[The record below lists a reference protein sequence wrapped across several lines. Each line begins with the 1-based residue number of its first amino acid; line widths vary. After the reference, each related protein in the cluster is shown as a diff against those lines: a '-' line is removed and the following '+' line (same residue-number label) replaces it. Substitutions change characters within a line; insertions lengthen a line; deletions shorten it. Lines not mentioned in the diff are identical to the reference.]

1 MSKGILVV
9 EPKPFLKNRRAVFPR
24 LQSHGRRPQAFGP
37 CLPCGTPYPPNRFGG
52 PASSPFSTG
61 GAGLAGEGGE
71 GGLGSTVGPGP
82 GPGPGPTPA
91 PRQGPEPVA
100 LLTAGDFKILAKSG
114 ITNVPTSQVIGD
126 MGVSPIDDTAIV
138 GFAHVLDASGEFA
151 TSAQVVGRI
160 YAANYAPP
168 TPAKMTQAIL
178 DMEAAYTDAAGR
190 TPNFVNHN
198 GGLLGGLT
206 LVPGVYKFTSPVS
219 IATDLTLTG
228 GPDDTYIFQIDGTLT
243 VGSGVEIILSGGLQA
258 KNIVWQV
265 AGATTIGTNALFRGN
280 ILDQTNI
287 AVQTGAT
294 VIGKLLA
301 QTAVTLDMNLING

>member
-1 MSKGILVV
+1 MSKEMLAV
-9 EPKPFLKNRRAVFPR
+9 ETKPSLKDRRAVQFLR
-24 LQSHGRRPQAFGP
+24 NRPQAFGP
-37 CLPCGTPYPPNRFGG
+37 CGPCGTPNPQNPFGG
-52 PASSPFSTG
+52 IASSPWAANVGDVAAG
-61 GAGLAGEGGE
+61 GVPGVVD
-71 GGLGSTVGPGP
+71 SGPV
-82 GPGPGPTPA
+82 PA
-91 PRQGPEPVA
+91 PREGPDPVP

-126 MGVSPIDDTAIV
+126 MGVSPITDAAIT
-138 GFAHVLDASGEFA
+138 GFALVLDGSGEFS
-151 TSAQVVGRI
+151 TSAQVVGKV

-190 TPNFVNHN
+190 PANFINEN

-206 LVPGVYKFTSPVS
+206 LVPGVHKFTSNVS
-219 IATDLTLTG
+219 ILTDLILTG
-228 GPDDTYIFQIDGTLT
+228 GPDDTYIFQIDGTLV

-258 KNIVWQV
+258 KNIIWQV
-265 AGATTIGTNALFRGN
+265 AGATTIGTDAVFRGN
-280 ILDQTNI
+280 ILSQTNI

-294 VIGKLLA
+294 VFGKLLA